1 MKAPPAVIPEGS
13 ITNSKIAPNAI
24 TSDKILDGT
33 IQSVDVAPNFRAPE
47 AVIADS
53 VRKAPPAVILDGSI
67 TTEKLA
73 NNAVNTA
80 KLQDASVTNSKLA
93 PNAITTDKI
102 LDGTIQRADVA
113 PNFKASEA
121 DIADSVRRVPPFAI
135 PDGSITSQKIR
146 DGEVKSVDIEDGAIT
161 QAKLADNSVTNAKIL
176 NGAVT
181 TEKIAEASITTSKIA
196 DNSIT
201 TLKLADLS
209 VSTAKIQDGA
219 ITNSKIQEGAITSDK
234 IQNYTIRTEDV
245 APDFK
250 PPRASNADS
259 VNGITASFEQLPN
272 TLYPLNQFRGIT
284 LVSNPEVYRKPSPK
298 QAEALSNP
306 TAYISV
312 FYSSGVGCLLNLIP
326 GLNVY
331 NCLLEKAIEVGG
343 MPIGGKFN
351 GESVGVWAESETGI
365 ALSATSKGGT
375 AIQASSN
382 SGLAG
387 SFLGNVLISGDLNVS
402 KIQGKTISLSA
413 TSIGQVLKW
422 DGTRWAPGTDETGS
436 GGGGGTVTSI
446 TAGVGLTASPSNPI
460 TTSGTISL
468 SSQYQDG
475 SAYDSRFVKENQNFG
490 GDVSGTF
497 SNITVT
503 RIQGRPVSSTAPSAG
518 QVLTWTGSQWAPGT
532 VSGGGGITQLSQ
544 GNGIILSPNPIT
556 STGTI
561 SVNFGGTG
569 SANTVARSDHNHDER
584 YIINQGS
591 QPQSNTNFWISG
603 TGRASS
609 FYATTA
615 SSNPAIWGV
624 NTSDGYGVRGN
635 SSNGIGVYGE
645 APLAGVY
652 GFSNS
657 GFGVSGITT
666 SGLAGVA
673 GSYGG
678 TGNGYGVWGSNGGS
692 NTTGYAG
699 YFYGRTYVNGN
710 FSASSKSFVIDHP
723 LDPDNKYLYH
733 ATVESPDM
741 KNIYDG
747 VVILDE
753 NGEAVVELPSYFE
766 ALNMEFRYQLT
777 CIGSFA
783 PVYIAQE
790 IQNNRFK
797 IAGGKP
803 GMKVSWQVTGIR
815 KDPFANAHRIVPE
828 VEKEP
833 GNKGKYLHPK
843 ELGKPENLGINY
855 TIEKLQSQIQIKE
868 EK

>member
-1 MKAPPAVIPEGS
+1 MRRLQLLLSVALLLVIIQSLVAQIPRNISYQGILTDSLGNPKPDGKYKFTFRLYTSQSGGNAIWSETKSLQTKQGLFFTTLGDVVPFPDSLLFDKQYYLGIQIETEPELFPRIPLTSVGYSISSLRAQIADTVMKVPPAVIPEGS

-113 PNFKASEA
+113 PNFKAPEA

-146 DGEVKSVDIEDGAIT
+146 DGEVKSIDIEDGAIT

-475 SAYDSRFVKENQNFG
+475 SAYDSRFVNENQNFG

-584 YIINQGS
+584 YIRNQGS

-603 TGRASS
+603 TGRANSFQAGSLTRTWAAAIAGEGDNITGVIGYSTYSTGVSGYSTYSS
-609 FYATTA
+609 GVRGYSTGLVILKRRVQDVYATTA
-615 SSNPAIWGV
+615 SSNSAIWGV
-624 NTSDGYGVRGN
+624 NTSDGNGVRGT
-635 SSNGIGVYGE
+635 SSNGWC
-645 APLAGVY
+645 LW
-652 GFSNS
+652 
-657 GFGVSGITT
+657 
-666 SGLAGVA
+666 
-673 GSYGG
+673 
-678 TGNGYGVWGSNGGS
+678 GNYKW
-692 NTTGYAG
+692 
-699 YFYGRTYVNGN
+699 
-710 FSASSKSFVIDHP
+710 
-723 LDPDNKYLYH
+723 LCWL
-733 ATVESPDM
+733 
-741 KNIYDG
+741 
-747 VVILDE
+747 L
-753 NGEAVVELPSYFE
+753 
-766 ALNMEFRYQLT
+766 
-777 CIGSFA
+777 
-783 PVYIAQE
+783 
-790 IQNNRFK
+790 
-797 IAGGKP
+797 
-803 GMKVSWQVTGIR
+803 
-815 KDPFANAHRIVPE
+815 
-828 VEKEP
+828 
-833 GNKGKYLHPK
+833 
-843 ELGKPENLGINY
+843 
-855 TIEKLQSQIQIKE
+855 
-868 EK
+868 